1 MTVRALAFQSRYDV
15 ALRDYKK
22 GKFLLETRPAQ
33 LLPVAVKT
41 ASQKEQQRR
50 IIDKV
55 WGMVERIVGEMRGTL
70 MGLLRDPR
78 RSVEEQEKTI
88 E

>member
-1 MTVRALAFQSRYDV
+1 
-15 ALRDYKK
+15 
-22 GKFLLETRPAQ
+22 

-41 ASQKEQQRR
+41 NSQKDQQRR

-55 WGMVERIVGEMRGTL
+55 WSMVEKIVGEMRSNL
-70 MGLLRDPR
+70 LALLRDPR
-78 RSVEEQEKTI
+78 RSVEDQEKTI

>member
-1 MTVRALAFQSRYDV
+1 
-15 ALRDYKK
+15 
-22 GKFLLETRPAQ
+22 
-33 LLPVAVKT
+33 VKT

-55 WGMVERIVGEMRGTL
+55 WGMVEKIVGEMRGTL